1 MKTTNQICRENA
13 RTLGGF
19 DNAQI
24 IAEAVAN
31 NDLSSFLDAVGV
43 LPKEA
48 HKLINLLC
56 EVPSR
61 NQR

>member
-31 NDLSSFLDAVGV
+31 NDLSSFLDVKQAIAQTIKGR
-43 LPKEA
+43 KD
-48 HKLINLLC
+48 LL
-56 EVPSR
+56 R
-61 NQR
+61 KFRFI